1 MSALPPRPAPPVS
14 ALPASPAPRSAV
26 VASRPVLAPAVP
38 PASTPES
45 TSGLIEVATPTS
57 SDLEV
62 VTPGTMAATPATTTA
77 SPATPVAAPVRQPQ
91 QDYWDEKIC
100 LEVEYNA
107 DYPPQTIV
115 NDGNSTG
122 GADIKISTAGGFPAP
137 GGLKRSNTN
146 GSAISEPAP
155 AYKSGDT
162 FANSP
167 ASERGMW
174 RGDAGVTDADRPKPA
189 GETIFGYPKKK
200 VIMIGG
206 GLLLLIGVIIAIAVG
221 VSLGLQGRGSSSLNA
236 EGSMMDNTKLASINW
251 TEANSGTSHV
261 AVFYLSRENSL
272 MASTRDTLSNK
283 WRSVNVTAAVLKNTK
298 VPSLDVLSGT
308 PIAACT
314 SQYQQSLYY
323 LNSRRQVQELYS
335 SNFNNDEWFSG
346 MFSAK
351 IQAKSAPGS
360 KLSAVRQSCN
370 NCSQSLFVTWQDD
383 DGKVRLANFT
393 ADAWQEM
400 PPISESAAPG
410 TGLGLSSFTDFRGAG
425 PFGTDTNALRVYMS
439 GGTTLMEYIYGPEN
453 NFVWTTGNFGNALA
467 SGLPVSP
474 SPDIAS
480 ITYGANGWI
489 NNLVAYTDAR
499 GSIQTAVW
507 RGSTWSV
514 QPATLMGQPA
524 GIDNFTAI
532 SATQEMRL
540 YARQKGGKIHEFST
554 NASNPFLWTW
564 QGAL

>member
-26 VASRPVLAPAVP
+26 LASRPVLAPAVP
-38 PASTPES
+38 PAPTPES
-45 TSGLIEVATPTS
+45 TSGMIEVATPT
-57 SDLEV
+57 DGGLEV
-62 VTPGTMAATPATTTA
+62 VTLETTAATPATTTA
-77 SPATPVAAPVRQPQ
+77 SPATPVSAPIRQPQ

-122 GADIKISTAGGFPAP
+122 GADIKVSMDGGFPAP
-137 GGLKRSNTN
+137 GGLKRTNTN

-162 FANSP
+162 FTDSP

-189 GETIFGYPKKK
+189 GETMFGYPKKK

-206 GLLLLIGVIIAIAVG
+206 SILLLIGVIIAIAVG
-221 VSLGLQGRGSSSLNA
+221 VSLGMQGQASRSANS
-236 EGSMMDNTKLASINW
+236 EGLMMDNTRVASINW
-251 TEANSGTSHV
+251 TEAVSGTRHV
-261 AVFYLSRENSL
+261 AVFYQTRESSL
-272 MASTRDTLSNK
+272 MASTRDTLSNR
-283 WRSVNVTAAVLKNTK
+283 WRTVNVTAAVLKNTK
-298 VPSLDVLSGT
+298 ALSLDVLPGT
-308 PIAACT
+308 PIAVC
-314 SQYQQSLYY
+314 SNQFQQSLYY

-335 SNFNNDEWFSG
+335 SNFNADEWLSG
-346 MFSAK
+346 MFSSK

-360 KLSAVRQSCN
+360 KLSAVRQMCN
-370 NCSQSLFVTWQDD
+370 NCSNSLLVTWQDD

-400 PPISESAAPG
+400 PPIAESAAPG
-410 TGLGLSSFTDFRGAG
+410 TGLGLTAFTDFRGTG
-425 PFGTDTNALRVYMS
+425 PFGTDTNALRIYVS
-439 GGTTLMEYIYGPEN
+439 GGTTLMEYINGPET
-453 NFVWTTGNFGNALA
+453 NFAWTTGNFGNPLA

-480 ITYGANGWI
+480 ITYGPNGWI
-489 NNLVAYTDAR
+489 NNLVAYTDVC
-499 GSIQTAVW
+499 GNIQTAVW
-507 RGSTWSV
+507 RGTTWSI
-514 QPATLMGQPA
+514 QQATLTGQPA
-524 GIDNFTAI
+524 GVDNFTAI
-532 SATQEMRL
+532 TATQEMHI
-540 YARQKGGKIHEFST
+540 YARHKGGKIHEFAT